1 MWKIAE
7 DLKQISLGKFEKC
20 WPDDFQIY
28 LNLYDNAIN
37 VIMLGNHPCL
47 LCGDGFGNKSFLLYH
62 FAV

>member
-28 LNLYDNAIN
+28 LNLYDNAICN
-37 VIMLGNHPCL
+37 AW
-47 LCGDGFGNKSFLLYH
+47 KSSLF
-62 FAV
+62 VMW